1 MKKHSMKFVALLL
14 VASLV
19 AMLLAACGGNN
30 NAPAG
35 GTTSSTPPS
44 SSTSSETSSGDASGG
59 EVLELKLGHNVAA
72 SGITGEQYHAF
83 AEAVAKESGGTIKV
97 TEYTAGSLITDTQAL
112 DAMMDGTC
120 DFAHG
125 MVSYLDGVIK
135 DLVPLEVP
143 GYYSG
148 DDFMAFSDGV
158 QEILEDIFADY
169 GVKFLGCNYQG
180 QAAFVSPTKQI
191 LSPADLQGMS
201 VRASGTYIGKAVQN
215 WGGAPTTISL
225 PDLTTALERKTV
237 DAAYT
242 GWTVVGSFKLYEM
255 APYVTITSI
264 TESFGCLMMSMKT
277 WDSLTPDQQAAI
289 ERAAESWRQ
298 ETYDIGLEFRQ
309 QYIDEMTAGGA
320 TVVELS
326 AEETQPF
333 TDLST
338 SLYDE
343 IEGTLGEKGQTLLD
357 TLKEL
362 NG

>member
-1 MKKHSMKFVALLL
+1 MKKNGKKLAAILLAL
-14 VASLV
+14 SLA
-19 AMLLAACGGNN
+19 AMLLSSCGGNN
-30 NAPAG
+30 TGSGTVSSAPPA
-35 GTTSSTPPS
+35 SSAP
-44 SSTSSETSSGDASGG
+44 ETSSGGSEAPAG

-83 AEAVAKESGGTIKV
+83 AEAVAKESGGTIHV

-148 DDFMAFSDGV
+148 DDFMAFSNGV
-158 QEILEDIFADY
+158 QDILEDIFADY
-169 GVKFLGCNYQG
+169 GVKFIGCNYQG

-191 LSPADLQGMS
+191 LAPADLQGMA
-201 VRASGTYIGKAVQN
+201 VRAAGTYISQAVQT

-225 PDLTTALERKTV
+225 PDLTTALERKSV

-277 WDSLTPDQQAAI
+277 WDKLTPDQQAAI
-289 ERAAESWRQ
+289 ERAAEAWRQ

-309 QYIDEMTAGGA
+309 QYIDEMTENGA
-320 TVVELS
+320 TVVELT
-326 AEETQPF
+326 AEETKPF

-338 SLYDE
+338 ALYGD
-343 IEGTLGEKGQTLLD
+343 IEGSLGEKGKTLLD
-357 TLKEL
+357 TLREL